1 MEEKELN
8 DNLKYYELFRVV
20 PDTAKKKIQGGKL
33 KGFTDINPMWR
44 IKKLTEVF
52 GICGIGWKAPIK
64 EVREIKGAYDEIV
77 VSMRIELQVC
87 VEGCW
92 SDPIEGIGGS
102 MLVNTEKGD
111 LVTNDE
117 AYKMAYT
124 DALSVACKMI
134 GIGADVYY
142 EKDSTKYTEG
152 EDEEKP
158 KSKYQSI
165 KEKCK
170 EKNVS
175 IESVEEYIRG
185 QVGDVRINDLSDEQ
199 FKKIMSMLEKQGEKQ
214 ANS

>member
-8 DNLKYYELFRVV
+8 ENLKYYELFKAV

-64 EVREIKGAYDEIV
+64 EIREIKGAYDEVV

-102 MLVNTEKGD
+102 MLINTEKGD
-111 LVTNDE
+111 LVDRFRHRIMIPICDE
-117 AYKMAYT
+117 NG
-124 DALSVACKMI
+124 SVIAFGARAIDSNQNPKYLNSPDTVLYNKSRILYGIDVAKNKMI
-134 GIGADVYY
+134 EGP
-142 EKDSTKYTEG
+142 KDIQKFYASLARKGFDFSTIKKVVKTVINK
-152 EDEEKP
+152 DFEE
-158 KSKYQSI
+158 
-165 KEKCK
+165 E
-170 EKNVS
+170 NNF
-175 IESVEEYIRG
+175 
-185 QVGDVRINDLSDEQ
+185 D
-199 FKKIMSMLEKQGEKQ
+199 
-214 ANS
+214 